1 VRSQNLGRNIRL
13 ALVALFACLFAASW
27 TLKSSAQQP
36 AGAAQPQRQQPAPDA
51 PAEQAFKNI
60 QVLKG
65 MPANQLGDTMDFFN
79 TSLGVRCDFCHAR
92 NAAGNALDFPSDAK
106 DEKKAARRMIQMQ
119 MEMNGHHLAD
129 FGGERISCYTCHRGS
144 PDPARY
150 PTLPVAVP
158 TPPQNRPAG
167 QPGVQGAQGQ
177 PPQTGAPGTPGAGGA
192 QGAAV
197 APLPSAEEVLNKYV
211 AAVGGREAIAKVKS
225 YTLHGTGEGTR
236 GGAQPFDAT
245 IVEPDKFLAVMMRPG
260 QGQNPPTEV
269 RQSYS
274 GARGWVKGARGTS
287 EMDAAQIADMRQ
299 AARSVSALKIAEP
312 FPQMRVRGR
321 RRIDDR
327 EVIVLEAKP
336 SPTET
341 ERFYFDTQTGLLVRQ
356 VTLRE
361 MFLQTIPEQ
370 IDYDDYRDVNGLKL
384 PFTVRVSGVN
394 PNATTTRKFTEIKL
408 NAPVDD
414 SIFAMPT
421 TPKP

>member
-1 VRSQNLGRNIRL
+1 MSSQNLGRNIRL

-36 AGAAQPQRQQPAPDA
+36 AAAGRPQQQQQLAPDA
-51 PAEQAFKNI
+51 PAEQVYKNI

-65 MPANQLGDTMDFFN
+65 MPANQLSDTMDFFN

-92 NAAGNALDFPSDAK
+92 NAAGNGLDFTSDAK
-106 DEKKAARRMIQMQ
+106 EEKKAARRMIQMQ
-119 MEMNGHHLAD
+119 VEMNSHHLAD

-150 PTLPVAVP
+150 PTLPVVAP
-158 TPPQNRPAG
+158 PPPPQNRAPG
-167 QPGVQGAQGQ
+167 QPGAQGQ
-177 PPQTGAPGTPGAGGA
+177 SPQTGAPVAGGG
-192 QGAAV
+192 QGTAV

-245 IVEPDKFLAVMMRPG
+245 IVEPDKFLVVMMRPG
-260 QGQNPPTEV
+260 QGQNPPTEM
-269 RQSYS
+269 RQAYN
-274 GARGWVKGARGTS
+274 GAHGWMKGARGTS
-287 EMDAAQIADMRQ
+287 EMSAAQLADMRE
-299 AARSVSALKIAEP
+299 AALSVSALKIAEP
-312 FPQMRVRGR
+312 FTQMRVRGR

-327 EVIVLEAKP
+327 EVLVLEAKP

-341 ERFYFDTQTGLLVRQ
+341 QRFYFDTQTGLLVRQ
-356 VTLRE
+356 LTLRE
-361 MFLQTIPEQ
+361 TFLQTIPEQ
-370 IDYDDYRDVNGLKL
+370 IDYEDYHDVGGIKL

-414 SIFAMPT
+414 SIFVMPT